1 MMKRTFIRGLFSV
14 VAALFVASA
23 TAAGKVE
30 VTGDTS
36 HGTVTSTTEGVLVTV
51 TVTPAEGYYIRKSDI
66 TATKAFM
73 PVAAAPRRSSV
84 PVADELTLVGADPED
99 LSQAR
104 TYTITLPGEEYDVLL
119 DVRYFN
125 RNAITESMVSL
136 SETVFVYNGKEQR
149 PTVFVRGLTENKD
162 YTLTYSNL
170 NSQETGEYTVTVKG
184 RSAWS
189 GTITRTYKIFA
200 GGKVEVNNSIT
211 GGTIATAIDGLT
223 VTLTVTPADGY
234 YIRKQDIQVAKTFM
248 PMAANSRRAISVAD
262 LLTLEGEDPSDLSLP
277 RTYTAQLPGWEYNAY
292 ADAVFTMRTNLTDD
306 MVRLSSTEFPYNGTD
321 QKPQVTVRGL
331 TEGVDYLLSFNGSSW
346 SDVGT
351 YSLTVTGRSTWKGTV
366 SKTYSITKVPAVV
379 SQKPEALSLIYTKE
393 TQTLVKAGDAIGGTM
408 LYSLDGASFTSS
420 LPSATAANTY
430 TVYYKVQGDANHTDS
445 QPQSISATIGK
456 KDVVI
461 SGIVAQDKVYDGT
474 TAVTLVYDGVVY
486 GGLVEGDMLTLM
498 AEGAFSDADAGADKP
513 VAISHLTLGG
523 ASIANYQLAAE
534 GQQTLTTATI
544 SKAASSVVKVPV
556 ALSLIYT
563 GLAQTLAEPGE
574 GAGGVMQYS
583 LSADGPFAEAVPTG
597 TAAGSYT
604 LYYMVQGDGNHL
616 NTAVASISVTIAGK
630 VVDTPVIDLDEP
642 TFVYDGQ
649 PKRPS
654 VTVKDGETV
663 IPATEYEVVYESN
676 VNVGD
681 AKVVIT
687 DVEGGNYIVSG
698 QATFSIV
705 KADAMITK
713 EPVALSLIYTG
724 APQTLI
730 VAGESLDGSL
740 LYSIDGISYHTG
752 LPTGTHAGEYTVY
765 YKVQGDANHSD
776 TQPQSVSATI
786 GKKDIVISGIVA
798 QDKVYD
804 GTTAVTL
811 VYDSVIYGGIVE
823 GDVLTVT
830 AEGAFSDA
838 DAGADKAVAI
848 SHLTLGGAS
857 IANYQLATEGQQT
870 LATAIISKAA
880 SSVTK
885 VPVALSLTYT
895 GFAQTLAEPG
905 EGAGGVMQ
913 YSLSAD
919 GPFAEAVPTGT
930 AAGSYTLYYMVQGD
944 GNHLNTAVASISV
957 TIAGKVVDMP
967 VIDFDEP
974 TLVYD
979 GQPKCPSVTVKDG
992 ETVIPATEYEV
1003 VYESNVNV
1011 GDAKVVITDVKGG
1024 NYVVS
1029 GEAVFSIVKAD
1040 PVVTTT
1046 PKALELDYNGEPQVL
1061 ISAGEAIGGVLVY
1074 SLDGESYDTV
1084 LPTAIE
1090 PALYTVYYKVIGDDN
1105 HLDSEV
1111 STASAVIRPQQLLY
1125 ASGNEANADIVVDD
1139 DGNVNVVINELPEGF
1154 FDGTAELPTTLVDEN
1169 STEYGVTEVASEA
1182 FEDMPSDIIVVLPEG
1197 VSTTEGVTNV
1207 VNGDGTC
1214 ETMDLTDIT
1223 DFNLPIDV
1231 EAENVVYVREVQE
1244 ETFTVCLP
1252 YDCDVP
1258 DNATAYVLKDTDE
1271 DGLSFEE
1278 HDGQLEAYQ
1287 PYVLTVQQPVE
1298 TRRRSG
1304 GNDSS
1309 QTVTLSAMNVVLSC
1323 SADEGTIQKNNYI
1336 LCGSVR
1342 SMTHAEGFEKKVYIM
1357 QPDYSWRMT
1366 ASSDPVM
1373 AQEQYLA
1380 PFQAYL
1386 LYTGSEEPQEVSSSF
1401 VESVTGVKL
1410 TNIHRKVEQDGWY
1423 SLEGY
1428 KLAARPTHKGI
1439 YLRHGKKIVL
1449 K

>member
-234 YIRKQDIQVAKTFM
+234 YIRKEDIALAKTFM
-248 PMAANSRRAISVAD
+248 PVAANSRRAIPVAD

-430 TVYYKVQGDANHTDS
+430 TVYYKVQGDANH
-445 QPQSISATIGK
+445 
-456 KDVVI
+456 
-461 SGIVAQDKVYDGT
+461 
-474 TAVTLVYDGVVY
+474 
-486 GGLVEGDMLTLM
+486 
-498 AEGAFSDADAGADKP
+498 
-513 VAISHLTLGG
+513 
-523 ASIANYQLAAE
+523 
-534 GQQTLTTATI
+534 
-544 SKAASSVVKVPV
+544 
-556 ALSLIYT
+556 
-563 GLAQTLAEPGE
+563 
-574 GAGGVMQYS
+574 
-583 LSADGPFAEAVPTG
+583 
-597 TAAGSYT
+597 
-604 LYYMVQGDGNHL
+604 
-616 NTAVASISVTIAGK
+616 
-630 VVDTPVIDLDEP
+630 
-642 TFVYDGQ
+642 
-649 PKRPS
+649 
-654 VTVKDGETV
+654 
-663 IPATEYEVVYESN
+663 
-676 VNVGD
+676 
-681 AKVVIT
+681 
-687 DVEGGNYIVSG
+687 
-698 QATFSIV
+698 
-705 KADAMITK
+705 
-713 EPVALSLIYTG
+713 
-724 APQTLI
+724 
-730 VAGESLDGSL
+730 
-740 LYSIDGISYHTG
+740 
-752 LPTGTHAGEYTVY
+752 
-765 YKVQGDANHSD
+765 SD

-786 GKKDIVISGIVA
+786 GKKDIVISGIAA

-811 VYDSVIYGGIVE
+811 VYDSVIYGGLVE

-885 VPVALSLTYT
+885 APVALSLTYT

-944 GNHLNTAVASISV
+944 GNHLTTAVASISV

-967 VIDFDEP
+967 VIDLDEP

-979 GQPKCPSVTVKDG
+979 GQPKRPSVTVKDG

-1003 VYESNVNV
+1003 SYESNVNV

-1169 STEYGVTEVASEA
+1169 GTEYGVTEVASEA

-1214 ETMDLTDIT
+1214 ETMDLTDII

-1342 SMTHAEGFEKKVYIM
+1342 SMTHAEGYEKKVYIM

-1401 VESVTGVKL
+1401 VESVTGIKL

-1428 KLAARPTHKGI
+1428 KLAAKPTHKGI